1 MQPTGEFLNKPG
13 GISERLVRIR
23 KAAGL
28 TGDQLATRL
37 GWARSKVV
45 KLENGR
51 QMPADADIRAWA
63 EACGQP
69 DATQELLDLL
79 SDAQAVHRQWRH
91 QLRKGHAA
99 LQDEFDVFVRQGTR
113 IRGAEVV
120 YVPGLLQTP
129 EYARYRILEAVRRH
143 GTSEAD
149 VDSTV
154 AARMRRQDVLYDP
167 GKTFEFVMTEAAFT
181 LLACPHLVLAA
192 QLDRLLVSSTLGN
205 VTLGI
210 IPAGVV
216 LPVVPVHGF
225 LNVDDATV
233 VETYIASDTV
243 RGQESAAY
251 GQTFEHLMAEAVT
264 GDDARTLITSAAAA
278 LRSAG

>member
-1 MQPTGEFLNKPG
+1 LQPTGEFLNQPG
-13 GISERLVRIR
+13 GLAERLVRMR

-51 QMPADADIRAWA
+51 QMPSDADVRAWA
-63 EACGQP
+63 EACGQ
-69 DATQELLDLL
+69 AEAVRELLDLL

-113 IRGAEVV
+113 VRGAEVV
-120 YVPGLLQTP
+120 YIPGLLQTP

-143 GTSEAD
+143 GTSEAE

-154 AARMRRQDVLYDP
+154 AARMRRQEVLYDT
-167 GKTFEFVMTEAAFT
+167 GKTFEFVMTEAAFR
-181 LLACPHLVLAA
+181 LLACPPLVLAA
-192 QLDRLLVSSTLGN
+192 QLDRLLISSTFGN

-225 LNVDDATV
+225 LNVDNTTV
-233 VETYIASDTV
+233 VETYIASDTL

-251 GQTFEHLMAEAVT
+251 KQIFDDLMAEAVT
-264 GDDARTLITSAAAA
+264 GDEARQLIAAAA
-278 LRSAG
+278 AGLRESK